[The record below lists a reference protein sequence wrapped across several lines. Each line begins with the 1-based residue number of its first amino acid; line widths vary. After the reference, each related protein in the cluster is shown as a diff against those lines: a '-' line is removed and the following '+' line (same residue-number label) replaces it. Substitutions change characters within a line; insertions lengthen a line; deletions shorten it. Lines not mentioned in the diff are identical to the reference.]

1 MINLTLFDTFLMW
14 QSLLQFYMVP
24 FKQYF
29 VDQNILNT
37 KISPYQIFCFLF
49 IWCNTGILVN
59 RHFRHCR
66 INVNSS
72 SKWNTEAKLLFS
84 FWIYWEYG
92 GYFSSH
98 SAHERQLLSILW
110 HTPTYNTQYRDK
122 LKKHSEY
129 SKWRVGIVK
138 KVVNFNSKIYL
149 KISSTYD

>member
-1 MINLTLFDTFLMW
+1 MISLTLFDTFLMW
-14 QSLLQFYMVP
+14 QSLLLQFYMVP

-92 GYFSSH
+92 GYCFTITSLCIQHMKDNSCQYCGIH
-98 SAHERQLLSILW
+98 QHI
-110 HTPTYNTQYRDK
+110 TNNTEIN

-129 SKWRVGIVK
+129 SKWRVGIVQ
-138 KVVNFNSKIYL
+138 KVV
-149 KISSTYD
+149 